1 MAKYNRGVYMSK
13 SHPSFNVEECKIQA
27 SVLLKS
33 VRSSDAQKVLAAAKR
48 FQKLP
53 EFKNL
58 SDGEII
64 KIDIK
69 RKQAL
74 TVIAIEKGFKSWSE
88 LKCQLPFIRGGF
100 LNQWFKKYEDAKN
113 YLQSNGGFLLPF
125 QNQFFVCD
133 NDYINNLGFDSKDID
148 WKLIDFDWVK
158 PTNQAAWQRL
168 YKKWMSI
175 QGGNRHE

>member
-1 MAKYNRGVYMSK
+1 MNK
-13 SHPSFNVEECKIQA
+13 SHPPFSVEECKIQA

-33 VRSSDAQKVLAAAKR
+33 FRSSDMQKVLSVAKR
-48 FQKLP
+48 LQRLP
-53 EFKNL
+53 EFKYL
-58 SDGEII
+58 SCEEII

-100 LNQWFKKYEDAKN
+100 LNQWFKNYDDAKN

-133 NDYINNLGFDSKDID
+133 GDYINNLGFNSEDND
-148 WKLIDFDWVK
+148 WKLIDFDWAK
-158 PTNQAAWQRL
+158 PNDQAAWQRL

-175 QGGNRHE
+175 QA

>member
-1 MAKYNRGVYMSK
+1 MNKP
-13 SHPSFNVEECKIQA
+13 HPAYRVEECKIQA

-33 VRSSDAQKVLAAAKR
+33 VRSSDAQKALATAKR
-48 FQKLP
+48 FQRLP

-58 SDGEII
+58 SCEEII

-74 TVIAIEKGFKSWSE
+74 TVIAIEKGFNSWGE
-88 LKCQLPFIRGGF
+88 LKYQLPFIRGGF

-133 NDYINNLGFDSKDID
+133 NDYINNLGFNSEDID
-148 WKLIDFDWVK
+148 WELIGFDWAK
-158 PTNQAAWQRL
+158 PNDQAAWQRL
-168 YKKWMSI
+168 YKKWMRI
-175 QGGNRHE
+175 QDGNRHA